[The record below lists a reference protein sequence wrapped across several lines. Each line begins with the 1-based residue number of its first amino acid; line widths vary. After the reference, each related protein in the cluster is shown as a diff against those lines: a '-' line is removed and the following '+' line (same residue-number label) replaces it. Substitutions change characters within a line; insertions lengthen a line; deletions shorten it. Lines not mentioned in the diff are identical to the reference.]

1 MITHAIQKLYL
12 IYPRYPE
19 GGYHPPS
26 LSSLTY
32 FFVKFSLKVTI
43 RHPLGECEATFSYL
57 LMCFVPQFTEATY
70 IIILESVIFSTR
82 LCVYTH
88 VYIKCRASSSNNI
101 FYIEIHQCTIASS
114 SNNIFY
120 IEIHQ
125 FTQQTMLN
133 QSIAVL
139 HDTIS

>member
-70 IIILESVIFSTR
+70 IITLKSVIFPMR
-82 LCVYTH
+82 FC
-88 VYIKCRASSSNNI
+88 VYIKNSKFRLAITYFTFKYTILLNK
-101 FYIEIHQCTIASS
+101 QC
-114 SNNIFY
+114 
-120 IEIHQ
+120 
-125 FTQQTMLN
+125 
-133 QSIAVL
+133 
-139 HDTIS
+139 